1 MSQATLLPEWA
12 DQSAVLLTWPH
23 AQTDWQPLLDDVTRV
38 YQELAA
44 AISGRAKLLIAAPET
59 AHAGIEQALA
69 AVAVTADRYKLFDV
83 ASDDTWARDHGPLTV
98 RGTTGLK
105 LLDFTFNGWG
115 NKFSSAQDNQ
125 ITSTLA
131 AAGAFAVP
139 VESCP
144 LVLEGGAVEIDEE
157 GTLLTTASCLLNKN
171 RNPELSREAIEQELQ
186 QRLGVKKINWLDY
199 GYLEGDDTD
208 SHIDTLARLTPGQ
221 GLVYVGC
228 DDPADDHYLE
238 FQRMEQQLVGMTNA
252 DGQPYHRFRLPW
264 PKAVFGGDGE
274 RLPATYANFLIVNGS
289 VLVPVY
295 RDDKDAEA
303 LSVIGSAFPGYEVIG
318 IDCLALI
325 EQHGSLHCITM
336 QLPEGV
342 ISF

>member
-23 AQTDWQPLLDDVTRV
+23 AETDWQPLLDDVTRV

-228 DDPADDHYLE
+228 DDPADDHYPE

-264 PKAVFGGDGE
+264 PKAVFGRDGE
-274 RLPATYANFLIVNGS
+274 RLPATYANFLIVNGA